1 MPDAPEKLAQTS
13 SGTLFSLGSWLP
25 WGNKSKAAPSD
36 SVNVTTQQPQETG
49 QPAADSSKDGSQL
62 DDSVADFSGQWE
74 KDTAASDMDAYAK
87 QVEMLHMSS
96 VQTYAALHFM
106 WGLNIKS
113 DNQGFTLRFLVKRVP
128 AFVFREVEHYT
139 YDQQTS
145 MSRRDRRS
153 GQQTGDLTRADG
165 GVQLDIKW
173 GDPYA
178 AHTRELYTLPSP
190 SVMHLNSTVT
200 VGDQSV
206 SSLTVY
212 NKK

>member
-13 SGTLFSLGSWLP
+13 SGTLFSLGGWLP
-25 WGNKSKAAPSD
+25 WNKPKAAESD
-36 SVNVTTQQPQETG
+36 DANFAAQQPQESE
-49 QPAADSSKDGSQL
+49 QPAADAAKDGSRL
-62 DDSVADFSGQWE
+62 GDSVADFSGQWE

-87 QVEMLHMSS
+87 QVAMLHMSS

-113 DNQGFTLRFLVKRVP
+113 DDQGFTLRFLVKRVP

-145 MSRRDRRS
+145 MSRRDRRP
-153 GQQTGDLTRADG
+153 GQQTGDLSHEDG
-165 GVQLDIKW
+165 GVQVDIKW

-178 AHTRELYTLPSP
+178 AHTREIYTLPSAQ
-190 SVMHLNSTVT
+190 VMHLNSTVT
-200 VGDQSV
+200 VGDESV
-206 SSLTVY
+206 SCLQVY
-212 NKK
+212 NRK